1 MFGHD
6 LFRTPFIVKVLFSL
20 KGCQQLQGSVLH
32 HTIEPAFPTEEE
44 MMQNPITSHLQD
56 F

>member
-6 LFRTPFIVKVLFSL
+6 LFCTPFYPKVLFSL
-20 KGCQQLQGSVLH
+20 NKCQQLQGSVLH
-32 HTIEPAFPTEEE
+32 CTIEPAFRTEEE
-44 MMQNPITSHLQD
+44 MMQNLITSHSQN